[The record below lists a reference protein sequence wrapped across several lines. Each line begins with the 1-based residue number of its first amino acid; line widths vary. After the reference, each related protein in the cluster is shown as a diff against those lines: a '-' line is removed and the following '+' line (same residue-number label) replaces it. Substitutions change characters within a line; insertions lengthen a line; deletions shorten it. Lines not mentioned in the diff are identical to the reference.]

1 MTTIYL
7 IRHSKPQDIDYNN
20 NDSFQIQNEKQHLS
34 KEGIELALNK
44 LNIQELKNIDA
55 LYSSNYTR
63 AIETAKY
70 ISLFNNNID
79 ININN
84 NLGERKFGINSWNEL
99 PNDFYKKQFIDE
111 NYKINNGESR
121 KEVKNRMY
129 NTIIDIIN
137 KNKDRKIAIVSH
149 ATAITFLL
157 KKWCNIEINNNKLK
171 CSFNNNVFYYGSID
185 YCEIFKLIFDNNKLI
200 NIENII

>member
-7 IRHSKPQDIDYNN
+7 IRHSKPQDNDYNN

-70 ISLFNNNID
+70 ISLFNNRI
-79 ININN
+79 
-84 NLGERKFGINSWNEL
+84 
-99 PNDFYKKQFIDE
+99 
-111 NYKINNGESR
+111 YKI
-121 KEVKNRMY
+121 KNQ
-129 NTIIDIIN
+129 D
-137 KNKDRKIAIVSH
+137 
-149 ATAITFLL
+149 F
-157 KKWCNIEINNNKLK
+157 
-171 CSFNNNVFYYGSID
+171 
-185 YCEIFKLIFDNNKLI
+185 
-200 NIENII
+200 